1 MFVDSREIKVC
12 YAVSVGRVSVQQ
24 FYYIHIHAY
33 NANGTGGCSISS
45 YPLFQLPFCA
55 FSLSCILRIDALSP
69 PLNAIVMFCHVMV
82 SHVSHMPCKFLDY
95 ATIGIS
101 SFSPLVLVGLTIYGF
116 FNMDFLVYILPPFCV
131 SEKISTLTAI
141 SLNYTVALFPLFL
154 SAVLYILV
162 EKHDSECFLLR
173 WIWSPFHECF
183 VCFKRSWDIKGSII
197 NAFATLYVLSFTRII
212 STSVNLML
220 WVLVIYQHLWGQIK
234 VQTVLQC
241 LLWYVSPLSLSIR
254 STFLTIVVLIVFIV
268 LPSQSLFIFL
278 HPWKIFNR
286 CRYFQCRLLQVANEV
301 AKVFQQSFKDG
312 TENTLDCRWFA
323 GTYLLI
329 RLVIAASVT

>member
-1 MFVDSREIKVC
+1 
-12 YAVSVGRVSVQQ
+12 
-24 FYYIHIHAY
+24 
-33 NANGTGGCSISS
+33 
-45 YPLFQLPFCA
+45 
-55 FSLSCILRIDALSP
+55 
-69 PLNAIVMFCHVMV
+69 
-82 SHVSHMPCKFLDY
+82 
-95 ATIGIS
+95 
-101 SFSPLVLVGLTIYGF
+101 
-116 FNMDFLVYILPPFCV
+116 
-131 SEKISTLTAI
+131 
-141 SLNYTVALFPLFL
+141 
-154 SAVLYILV
+154 
-162 EKHDSECFLLR
+162 
-173 WIWSPFHECF
+173 
-183 VCFKRSWDIKGSII
+183 
-197 NAFATLYVLSFTRII
+197 
-212 STSVNLML
+212 ML

-323 GTYLLI
+323 GIYLLI
-329 RLVIAASVT
+329 RVVIAASVTWRTSQQIRVISAFVGLMLVATFQPHTQTRYNIFDSLFFSCLGVVFVLLPAGQSHHTTQVYIFLLPLIVIIVFFCWNSH